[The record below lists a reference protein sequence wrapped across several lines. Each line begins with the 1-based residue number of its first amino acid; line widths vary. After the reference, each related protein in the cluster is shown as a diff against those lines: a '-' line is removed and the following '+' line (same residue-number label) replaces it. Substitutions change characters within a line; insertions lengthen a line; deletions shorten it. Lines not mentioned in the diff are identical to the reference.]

1 MQNRKKLNL
10 SDLFIS
16 GTSSPYKSPC
26 SRISSIDMGSCRK
39 VSATPD
45 SKKSSNANTM
55 KANTKWY
62 MKGHKYTTIFQ
73 AKQAKP
79 APIFSLAGTTH
90 KSFRY
95 SNLRQALLLQQKMSS
110 MSKAKNTVLYTINT
124 PKPKSALLPKR
135 SSSKNLQVDLNE
147 LESLGQ

>member
-26 SRISSIDMGSCRK
+26 SRISSIDMGSRK

-45 SKKSSNANTM
+45 SKKSNNSCTM
-55 KANTKWY
+55 KANSRWC

-90 KSFRY
+90 KSIHN
-95 SNLRQALLLQQKMSS
+95 SNLRQALLLHQKISS
-110 MSKAKNTVLYTINT
+110 ISKKKNTLLYTNISQ
-124 PKPKSALLPKR
+124 KPKSALLPKR
-135 SSSKNLQVDLNE
+135 SSSKNLQVDFNE
-147 LESLGQ
+147 LESLI